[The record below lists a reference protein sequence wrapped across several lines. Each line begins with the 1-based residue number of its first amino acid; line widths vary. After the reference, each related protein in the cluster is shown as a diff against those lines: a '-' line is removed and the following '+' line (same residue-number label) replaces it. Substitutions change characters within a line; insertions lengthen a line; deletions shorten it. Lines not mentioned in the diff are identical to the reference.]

1 MRRIF
6 HVGGHSAA
14 TVIRPRG
21 GVIERSGIISST
33 PSKPQNDGE
42 NRGHTISTFRF
53 EPSGG
58 NKTGALSFFTI
69 EKGSTESVEVPGI
82 TTLFPASTFCRIG
95 NVAAS
100 IV

>member
-33 PSKPQNDGE
+33 PSKPQNDGGK
-42 NRGHTISTFRF
+42 RGHTISTFRF
-53 EPSGG
+53 EPRGG
-58 NKTGALSFFTI
+58 NKTGALSFFTM
-69 EKGSTESVEVPGI
+69 EKGCIDSVEDPAMP
-82 TTLFPASTFCRIG
+82 LFESRCLFGIG
-95 NVAAS
+95 NIAAS